1 MDSPPVPIDD
11 SLPMKPDEEE
21 RDYYHQPPQQQP
33 QYYYMQP
40 QPSEVIQQPPEK
52 KASIFSE
59 LDKTT
64 WIFVLAVF
72 IIGFFMGKSMT
83 PVIIKSI

>member
-40 QPSEVIQQPPEK
+40 QQSEVIQQPEK